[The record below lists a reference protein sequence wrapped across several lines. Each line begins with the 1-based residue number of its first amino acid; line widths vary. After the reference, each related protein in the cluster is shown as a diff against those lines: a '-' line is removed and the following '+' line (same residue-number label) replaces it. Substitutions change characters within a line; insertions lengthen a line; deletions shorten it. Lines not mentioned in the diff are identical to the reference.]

1 MTTIDEAI
9 AALRLFKNVV
19 LEGPPGT
26 GKSFSV
32 TEIAAAWPRDT
43 LGVDASGNLADGRGA
58 WAMTFH
64 PSTGYE
70 EFVEGIRYNPNGSP
84 RGFELLPGVFREWVD
99 AARRSPEKD
108 FLVLIDE
115 INRANVSKVLGDLLL
130 SLESSKRLR
139 HSQAC
144 TGADP
149 DHVECWLDGA
159 TTRLPYSGVVLG
171 VPDNLYVLGTMNS
184 SDRSIAPLDA
194 ALRRRFAFVRVEPL
208 AGDALKERLR
218 ASLPAV
224 GGEVIDRSVAALDGL
239 NSALRNAL
247 GPDSTLGHSYLF
259 DLGDAGSSS
268 FWIEVNSGSVAT
280 GSQFQV
286 IQEWATAL
294 LAAVAPG
301 ESIKAPGTSVNL
313 DVVFEDARFDV
324 RLEHPQSKPNT
335 QFSSSGIGFER
346 RMKDGGVTI
355 WTPLG
360 LRRLRLEYVP
370 ADGDAPSLVQRYL
383 GRSAAGKSTSGRGYG
398 RIDAA
403 ERRGDL
409 DERTVWRYSILPQL
423 IDTVTHAFVPE
434 LLIAGLRETW
444 VRENLPADVQKKVLD
459 GFGVLESFLHGQ
471 LNLQI
476 MKAGFGLTSGLSVE
490 DYTPAAPT
498 AEDVQDG
505 ADSDATGEPSG
516 E

>member
-1 MTTIDEAI
+1 MTTTDEAI
-9 AALRLFKNVV
+9 AALRLFKNVI

-32 TEIAAAWPRDT
+32 AEIATEWPQGM
-43 LGVDASGNLADGRGA
+43 LGADLKGNRADGRGA
-58 WAMTFH
+58 WAITFH

-70 EFVEGIRYNPNGSP
+70 EFVEGIRYNPSGNP
-84 RGFELLPGVFREWVD
+84 KGFELMPGVFREWAD
-99 AARRSPEKD
+99 AARRNPEKD

-130 SLESSKRLR
+130 CLESSKRLR
-139 HSQAC
+139 HSAAC

-149 DHVECWLDGA
+149 DHADCWSGGA
-159 TTRLPYSGVVLG
+159 TTRLPYSGIVLG

-194 ALRRRFAFVRVEPL
+194 ALRRRFAFVRVNPL
-208 AGDALKERLR
+208 AGDELKGRLES
-218 ASLPAV
+218 SLPAV
-224 GGEVIDRSVAALDGL
+224 GDEVIARSVAALDGL
-239 NSALRNAL
+239 NSALENAL

-286 IQEWATAL
+286 IQEWATSL
-294 LAAVAPG
+294 LGAVAPG
-301 ESIKAPGTSVNL
+301 ESIKAPGTSVDL
-313 DVVFEDARFDV
+313 EVFFEESRFDV
-324 RLEHPQSKPNT
+324 KLEHPQSKPNT

-360 LRRLRLEYVP
+360 LRKLRLEFVP
-370 ADGDAPSLVQRYL
+370 ANGDAPALVQQYL
-383 GRSAAGKSTSGRGYG
+383 DRSAPGKSTSGRGYG
-398 RIDAA
+398 RIDAT
-403 ERRGDL
+403 ERRGDR

-423 IDTVTHAFVPE
+423 IDTVTQAFVPE
-434 LLIAGLRETW
+434 ILIAGLREAW
-444 VRENLPADVQKKVLD
+444 VRDNLPAGVQAKVRG
-459 GFGVLESFLHGQ
+459 GFADFEQFLNR
-471 LNLQI
+471 NLGLRITQ
-476 MKAGFGLTSGLSVE
+476 AGFGLTSGLTIE
-490 DYTPAAPT
+490 EYATAAPT
-498 AEDVQDG
+498 TGRAKDGEDDDQS
-505 ADSDATGEPSG
+505 AGE
-516 E
+516 